1 MCMCMCMCVCFLLA
15 APGHVSAVYPP
26 LTRRTQRDARGT
38 EGLIVKSMQAE
49 EVQRLM
55 SVFGLSPRG
64 MWHPDV
70 SDGMEAVPWFFAGS
84 QLLGPD
90 VKRTARPTVGGSTL
104 SSSRAAARS
113 SEYQYTHRMSRSRG
127 KPYDKTMAKP
137 AVED

>member
-1 MCMCMCMCVCFLLA
+1 
-15 APGHVSAVYPP
+15 
-26 LTRRTQRDARGT
+26 
-38 EGLIVKSMQAE
+38 MQTE

-64 MWHPDV
+64 SWHPDV
-70 SDGMEAVPWFFAGS
+70 SDGMEAVPWFFTGG

-90 VKRTARPTVGGSTL
+90 VKSPRSTRPTVGGSTL

-113 SEYQYTHRMSRSRG
+113 SDYQYTHRMSRSRG
-127 KPYDKTMAKP
+127 KPYDKTMAKM